1 MLSFEKIM
9 NNTVSVFGTQ
19 QEYFEDAC
27 REHDELKKQL
37 EAKSELEKQ
46 IGIGLYFEEVGG
58 YMRQAIAQIDNAYK
72 RKPNN
77 Q

>member
-9 NNTVSVFGTQ
+9 NNTVGVFGAQ

-37 EAKSELEKQ
+37 ESQSEIEQQK
-46 IGIGLYFEEVGG
+46 GIGLLFEEVGG
-58 YMRQAIAQIDNAYK
+58 YMRQAIAQIDSELRTK
-72 RKPNN
+72 
-77 Q
+77 